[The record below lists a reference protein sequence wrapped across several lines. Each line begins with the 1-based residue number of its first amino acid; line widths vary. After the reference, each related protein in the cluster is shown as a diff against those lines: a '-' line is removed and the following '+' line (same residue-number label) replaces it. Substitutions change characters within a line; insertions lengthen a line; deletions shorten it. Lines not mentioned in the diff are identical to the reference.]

1 MSFHVCFRFFESWEK
16 FKNNNQYVNKILD
29 WKLKYDESENP
40 MIRASR
46 LLTDKM
52 TDIVGGLF
60 QNTELSETLTEIVKM
75 DPTFDKVKFLQ
86 QCEMDFIP
94 NILEAMVRGDLVIL
108 KDWCHEGPYNVIS
121 TPIKQ
126 ALALGYTFHSKVG
139 V

>member
-1 MSFHVCFRFFESWEK
+1 
-16 FKNNNQYVNKILD
+16 
-29 WKLKYDESENP
+29 

-52 TDIVGGLF
+52 SDIVGGLF
-60 QNTELSETLTEIVKM
+60 QKTELSETLTEIVKM

-94 NILEAMVRGDLVIL
+94 NILEAMVRGDLDVL
-108 KDWCHEGPYNVIS
+108 KDWCHEGPFNILS

-126 ALALGYTFHSKVG
+126 AITMGYIFQSKVSERNFFFYECHIFF
-139 V
+139 